1 MDALERY
8 IHDFSSPEE
17 ELLHELDRQTHLQ
30 VVQPRMLSGHIQGKL
45 LELLVR
51 MLRPRNILE
60 IGTFTGYSAL
70 CMAAGLEEDGV
81 LDTVEVDDE
90 LEEFAA
96 SFFRRSPHG
105 QKIRQHIGSALDIVP
120 TLGYTFDLVFI
131 DGDKREYPD
140 YYRMLMGD
148 GGSKVLV
155 HSGSILIADNILWSG
170 KIVEPVAHN
179 DRHTQALLEFN
190 RMIRS
195 IGRVPHS
202 DNLMVTRETA
212 MPELAAKLGLDPER
226 EHTLVFVRRRVLADE
241 TPVLYSTDILPL
253 ALFGG
258 KRLDTIDFSRPI
270 FEIVEQH
277 CHVEVTE
284 TLTTLHAVQGVPGIR
299 RQLGLRPEQALLQ
312 LDEICYSRTCKPVL
326 CCQTC
331 YTDFFDFAMVRKLV

>member
-81 LDTVEVDDE
+81 LTRWRWTTSWRSSPPR
-90 LEEFAA
+90 FSAA
-96 SFFRRSPHG
+96 ARTDK
-105 QKIRQHIGSALDIVP
+105 KIRQHIGSALDIVP

-190 RMIRS
+190 RMIREDE
-195 IGRVPHS
+195 RVENVIVPIR
-202 DNLMVTRETA
+202 DGLNLI
-212 MPELAAKLGLDPER
+212 
-226 EHTLVFVRRRVLADE
+226 RV
-241 TPVLYSTDILPL
+241 
-253 ALFGG
+253 
-258 KRLDTIDFSRPI
+258 K
-270 FEIVEQH
+270 
-277 CHVEVTE
+277 
-284 TLTTLHAVQGVPGIR
+284 
-299 RQLGLRPEQALLQ
+299 
-312 LDEICYSRTCKPVL
+312 
-326 CCQTC
+326 
-331 YTDFFDFAMVRKLV
+331 

>member
-8 IHDFSSPEE
+8 VHDLSSPEE
-17 ELLHELDRQTHLQ
+17 ELLHELDRQTHLR

-170 KIVEPVAHN
+170 KIVEPVANN

-190 RMIRS
+190 RMIREDE
-195 IGRVPHS
+195 RVENVIVPIR
-202 DNLMVTRETA
+202 DGLNLI
-212 MPELAAKLGLDPER
+212 
-226 EHTLVFVRRRVLADE
+226 RV
-241 TPVLYSTDILPL
+241 
-253 ALFGG
+253 
-258 KRLDTIDFSRPI
+258 K
-270 FEIVEQH
+270 
-277 CHVEVTE
+277 
-284 TLTTLHAVQGVPGIR
+284 
-299 RQLGLRPEQALLQ
+299 
-312 LDEICYSRTCKPVL
+312 
-326 CCQTC
+326 
-331 YTDFFDFAMVRKLV
+331 

>member
-1 MDALERY
+1 
-8 IHDFSSPEE
+8 
-17 ELLHELDRQTHLQ
+17 
-30 VVQPRMLSGHIQGKL
+30 
-45 LELLVR
+45 
-51 MLRPRNILE
+51 
-60 IGTFTGYSAL
+60 
-70 CMAAGLEEDGV
+70 
-81 LDTVEVDDE
+81 
-90 LEEFAA
+90 
-96 SFFRRSPHG
+96 
-105 QKIRQHIGSALDIVP
+105 
-120 TLGYTFDLVFI
+120 
-131 DGDKREYPD
+131 
-140 YYRMLMGD
+140 MGD

-270 FEIVEQH
+270 LRSWSS
-277 CHVEVTE
+277 T
-284 TLTTLHAVQGVPGIR
+284 AMWRSPR
-299 RQLGLRPEQALLQ
+299 R
-312 LDEICYSRTCKPVL
+312 
-326 CCQTC
+326 
-331 YTDFFDFAMVRKLV
+331 